1 MRRHLSMPKKLS
13 ISLFSICF
21 LFGLTS
27 LLLLFAQTNQLAKQ
41 AILDKGNS
49 TLSQLNEL
57 ILTPLFNNDTISQ
70 QVALQKAT
78 QDPYILSATLY
89 AMDGELIAQSA
100 GPQPRQSKTQIFSQN
115 IVFQNT
121 QAGIISVK
129 VHSQPI
135 YREHHRVYINWLILW
150 LSFTL
155 LCTYLCYRFSDQFT
169 QRIRRLSDRL
179 PGSNEQLADEITT
192 LETKIQPLLSTTGN
206 DTETTDNTYY
216 YTLITAH
223 IKNRQRLVS
232 QLNRENLDHLFERI
246 DYAVLRTLQLYG
258 GNRIEGEN
266 DSICF
271 TIRSTQ
277 RSRQHLLVC
286 LMAVYSLQQLI
297 DYLSSELGIDLEIN
311 WTLSSNNIG
320 TAPQFNYEQ
329 SIVALKSQNSAVAN
343 HIQEGLVVLNCE
355 EYTIDELSS
364 IGRFQTYDD
373 HLFVLEG
380 FPENRQRLLE
390 KQLEYLIS
398 ICL

>member
-1 MRRHLSMPKKLS
+1 MRRHFSMPKKLS
-13 ISLFSICF
+13 LGLFSMCF
-21 LFGLTS
+21 LFGLIS
-27 LLLLFAQTNQLAKQ
+27 WLLLFAQTDQLAKQ

-57 ILTPLFNNDTISQ
+57 ILTPLFNNDAISQ

-89 AMDGELIAQSA
+89 AMDGELIAQSI
-100 GPQPRQSKTQIFSQN
+100 GPQPKKSKTQIFSQN
-115 IVFQNT
+115 IEFQNT

-135 YREHHRVYINWLILW
+135 YKQHHRVYINWLILW

-155 LCTYLCYRFSDQFT
+155 LCTYFCYRFSDQLT

-179 PGSNEQLADEITT
+179 PGANEQLVDEITA
-192 LETKIQPLLSTTGN
+192 LETKIQPLLSTTG
-206 DTETTDNTYY
+206 DMTETTDNTYY

-232 QLNRENLDHLFERI
+232 QLNRENLDHLFEKI
-246 DYAVLRTLQLYG
+246 DYCMLRTLQLYG
-258 GNRIEGEN
+258 GSRIEGEN

-271 TIRSTQ
+271 TIRSTHC
-277 RSRQHLLVC
+277 SKQHLLVC

-297 DYLSSELGIDLEIN
+297 DYLSTKLGIDLEIN
-311 WTLSSNNIG
+311 WTLCSNNIS

-329 SIVALKSQNSAVAN
+329 SIVGLKSQNTALAN
-343 HIQEGLVVLNCE
+343 QVQEGLIVLNCE
-355 EYTIDELSS
+355 KYTIDELSS
-364 IGRFQTYDD
+364 IARFQTYDD
-373 HLFVLEG
+373 HLFILEG
-380 FPENRQRLLE
+380 FPESRQQLLE
-390 KQLEYLIS
+390 KQLEHLIS